1 MLVPLESTKRL
12 KLAQFYPDK
21 KFKKGIILFS
31 ILRGTTFSDIFDTSR
46 NERVGHGQGAELGK
60 VLFGSMTLLLGKSRF
75 QACKVN
81 LLWTV
86 NNDKLENQ

>member
-31 ILRGTTFSDIFDTSR
+31 ILRGTTFSDIFDTSK

-60 VLFGSMTLLLGKSRF
+60 VLFGSMTLLL
-75 QACKVN
+75 VN
-81 LLWTV
+81 LGFKHVKSIFYGQLTMT
-86 NNDKLENQ
+86 N